1 MIALALDTSG
11 PIGSVAVVRGD
22 EGTLSVL
29 AKRTIGQGMRHGVE
43 LFPAIEAALK
53 EAGRTAREIDLVA
66 VGTGPGSYTG
76 LRVGLTAARA
86 LAYASGA
93 ELIGV
98 PSCDALAEA
107 IPIRI
112 PLLGAAADGE
122 AEAAK
127 TDGSGET
134 LAVVID
140 ARVRAVYVALYQAA
154 PGGWERVGA
163 PEILPPAEAAGRIP
177 SNALVVGDGP
187 AAHADSFATFR
198 RAEEPHSVGA
208 PSIARLALA
217 LRARGEVQMIDAVTP
232 LYLRKTE
239 AERKLARGEL

>member
-11 PIGSVAVVRGD
+11 PIGSVAVVHGE

-43 LFPAIEAALK
+43 LFPAIEAALE

-66 VGTGPGSYTG
+66 VGIGPGSYTG

-107 IPIRI
+107 IPI
-112 PLLGAAADGE
+112 LGAAADGE
-122 AEAAK
+122 GAAK
-127 TDGSGET
+127 TAAGSET

-154 PGGWERVGA
+154 PGGWERIGA

-177 SNALVVGDGP
+177 SHALVVGDGP
-187 AAHADSFATFR
+187 EAHADSFATFR

-217 LRARGEVQMIDAVTP
+217 LRARGERQMIDAVKP